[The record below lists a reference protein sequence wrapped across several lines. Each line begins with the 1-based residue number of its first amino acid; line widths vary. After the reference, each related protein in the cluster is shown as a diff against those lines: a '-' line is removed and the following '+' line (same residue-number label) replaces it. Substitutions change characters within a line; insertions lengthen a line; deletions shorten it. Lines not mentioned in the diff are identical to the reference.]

1 VSDRFRFRLG
11 RLLSLRERAQDRAA
25 TALAESVAAAQRV
38 EQARNDAARIGAN
51 ARLRMIG
58 EVGVNHQA
66 GDAAA
71 LQWLSECADARVAA
85 LANELSAAEA
95 EAERCRSELMF
106 RTREKRV
113 LERLREKQAE
123 NHREESGRR
132 AQVAMDDV
140 ALRITTDRLNET
152 AR

>member
-1 VSDRFRFRLG
+1 MSDRFRFRLG

-25 TALAESVAAAQRV
+25 TALAESLAVTQRIEESRV
-38 EQARNDAARIGAN
+38 DAARIGTD
-51 ARLRMIG
+51 ARLRMLG
-58 EVGVNHQA
+58 SAGSALQA

-71 LQWLSECADARVAA
+71 MQWLSECADARVAA
-85 LANELSAAEA
+85 LAAELSAAEL
-95 EAERCRSELMF
+95 EADRCRTELMF

-113 LERLREKQAE
+113 LERLREKQAQD
-123 NHREESGRR
+123 HREESGRR

-152 AR
+152 DR